1 VALRPRRT
9 SGLKATQQKRLS
21 HRSKPDQTLPN
32 PATTHLRKKR
42 ALPKTTA
49 SGTSVAKGRAQANR
63 LSLPLLPSPRKIL
76 RSEKIAP
83 IRGTAWPEALRTP
96 PARAQKPAPRRAP
109 SACASCK
116 RALAAWRTLPPRPRR
131 RTRSGPTPPTS
142 RTSAT
147 GARNT
152 NASGFQRTLKLS
164 DSTSGPGPTGL
175 VCRP

>member
-1 VALRPRRT
+1 MALRPRRT

-63 LSLPLLPSPRKIL
+63 LSLPLL

-83 IRGTAWPEALRTP
+83 IRGTPEALRTP

-109 SACASCK
+109 SACANCK
-116 RALAAWRTLPPRPRR
+116 RALAAWRTLPLRPRR

-142 RTSAT
+142 RTSTT